1 VALSALTLFHCCSVA
16 SVTACNA
23 SGLGISLASGTADGQ
38 PATTGDGAKPQAFRY
53 ILDLATPK
61 APPAPQ
67 VQPEV
72 LQKQQEQHL
81 QETEHEASLSAAAP
95 EDGSPLQRR
104 PVVLDLRPEDLGT
117 TSENTLATPHHAVA
131 QPQQQ
136 LAGVQPQ
143 RALASTQDGKKQE
156 ACRGQQ
162 LVLPPPLLSPATGPP
177 GASTARGALHC
188 GPATAASTTGAPAL
202 GSKGAALPAPAM
214 AHVAMAAAMAS
225 AAAAVRSQAASG
237 QHGVAAMQVGG
248 ADPAKRLLPAM
259 HEIERMI

>member
-1 VALSALTLFHCCSVA
+1 MVPA
-16 SVTACNA
+16 TACIA
-23 SGLGISLASGTADGQ
+23 SGLGISLAPGTAGGQ
-38 PATTGDGAKPQAFRY
+38 PAATGDGPKPQAFRY

-67 VQPEV
+67 VQQEV
-72 LQKQQEQHL
+72 LQEQQHQEQHL

-136 LAGVQPQ
+136 LAGVQLQ
-143 RALASTQDGKKQE
+143 GALASSIDGKKPE

-162 LVLPPPLLSPATGPP
+162 LVLPPPLLSPAAGPS
-177 GASTARGALHC
+177 GTSTARGALHC

-225 AAAAVRSQAASG
+225 AAAAVRWQAATG
-237 QHGVAAMQVGG
+237 QHAAMTGVAAMQMGG
-248 ADPAKRLLPAM
+248 ADPAKRLLPAI